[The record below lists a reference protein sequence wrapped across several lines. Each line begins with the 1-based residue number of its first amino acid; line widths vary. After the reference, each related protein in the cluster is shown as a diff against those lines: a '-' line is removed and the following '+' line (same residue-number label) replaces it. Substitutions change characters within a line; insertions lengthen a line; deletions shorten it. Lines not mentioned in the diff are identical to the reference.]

1 MSQSDTPTLVEDDE
15 IRRNAAR
22 FSMQML
28 LLVCCAHCCNDLIQ
42 AVIPATLPLLKE
54 NYMLTFAEVG
64 LITMVVQI
72 TASLLQ
78 PMVGWAADHRSFNQ
92 SLTVGMGVTFTGLIA
107 LSNAHSYEMILIS
120 VAFIGAGSAI
130 FHPEAARRAQRFA
143 NGRPGLAQ
151 AVFQVGG
158 NGGAAF
164 GPLAAALIL
173 TQYGQDGIA
182 LFAAFAAVAMIL
194 LFYIGRMSLKVPA
207 GLKSPTEKSASTTPL
222 SSIFRGA
229 TGKLFLLLF
238 VLMFSKMVFTSS
250 LSSYL
255 TFYVIEKFGV
265 SVSVSQYVLFAFLAA
280 AALGTVLGGP
290 LTDKFGRRRIIFLS
304 IVIEK
309 FGVSVS
315 VSQYVLFAFLAAA
328 ALGTVLGGPLTDKF
342 GRRRIIFLSI
352 VGAAPFALALPYVNF
367 TGVIILT
374 IIAAIIISSA
384 FSAILVSAL
393 HAAPGRTG
401 LVSGVFFGF
410 AFGLGGV
417 ITGVLGVIA
426 DHIGIESVF
435 QYTTL
440 MPLLGIVA
448 LALPKTINGRPL

>member
-1 MSQSDTPTLVEDDE
+1 MSLSENPTFVEDDE

-78 PMVGWAADHRSFNQ
+78 PMVGWAVDYRSFNQ

-164 GPLAAALIL
+164 GPLAARFDLDSIWSGWHCSVCRFCSCSHDLALL
-173 TQYGQDGIA
+173 YWPYELKGT
-182 LFAAFAAVAMIL
+182 
-194 LFYIGRMSLKVPA
+194 SWLKV
-207 GLKSPTEKSASTTPL
+207 S
-222 SSIFRGA
+222 
-229 TGKLFLLLF
+229 
-238 VLMFSKMVFTSS
+238 
-250 LSSYL
+250 
-255 TFYVIEKFGV
+255 
-265 SVSVSQYVLFAFLAA
+265 
-280 AALGTVLGGP
+280 
-290 LTDKFGRRRIIFLS
+290 
-304 IVIEK
+304 
-309 FGVSVS
+309 
-315 VSQYVLFAFLAAA
+315 
-328 ALGTVLGGPLTDKF
+328 
-342 GRRRIIFLSI
+342 
-352 VGAAPFALALPYVNF
+352 N
-367 TGVIILT
+367 
-374 IIAAIIISSA
+374 
-384 FSAILVSAL
+384 
-393 HAAPGRTG
+393 
-401 LVSGVFFGF
+401 
-410 AFGLGGV
+410 
-417 ITGVLGVIA
+417 
-426 DHIGIESVF
+426 
-435 QYTTL
+435 
-440 MPLLGIVA
+440 
-448 LALPKTINGRPL
+448 

>member
-1 MSQSDTPTLVEDDE
+1 MSLSDNPTLVEDDE

-92 SLTVGMGVTFTGLIA
+92 SLTAGMGVTFTGLIA

-304 IVIEK
+304 IV
-309 FGVSVS
+309 
-315 VSQYVLFAFLAAA
+315 
-328 ALGTVLGGPLTDKF
+328 
-342 GRRRIIFLSI
+342 
-352 VGAAPFALALPYVNF
+352 GAAPFALALPYVNF

-426 DHIGIESVF
+426 DHIGIEAVF